1 MRILTAE
8 DQEMA
13 RFILAR
19 HLRGWGYEV
28 VETSNGMDALKYL
41 MDNPLSVDML
51 ITDWSMPGM
60 DGLEL
65 ARRVR
70 EFSDARQ
77 YIYVILLTSRG
88 ELHDILKGFSEGK
101 VDDYMTKPFEVTEL
115 QMRVQVGCR
124 LILSERTQRQH
135 GIDLEAIVRRQT
147 EAIRETQDEIIS
159 RLFNALESR
168 DEETSCHVRRIGI
181 LSAYLG
187 ELLGLSPARIDL
199 IKAASP
205 LHDIGKIGIP
215 DNVLR
220 KPGPL
225 STEEFSI
232 IKQHTSIGERIL
244 SGSRNQVIQTAAA
257 IARSHHENWDGSGY
271 PQGLKGKEIPLEAR
285 IVSVVDV
292 YDALLSDRVYR
303 KGLPEDEVL
312 SIIAKGIGNKFDPE
326 ICRLFLDRYD
336 QIRAHCREQETDHP
350 LLLEYGDMGAL
361 ADTPG

>member
-28 VETSNGMDALKYL
+28 IEAANGRDALEYI
-41 MDNPLSVDML
+41 MEHPLSVDML
-51 ITDWSMPGM
+51 ITDWNMPGM
-60 DGLEL
+60 NGLEL
-65 ARRVR
+65 AHRVR

-88 ELHDILKGFSEGK
+88 ELQDMLKGFSEGR
-101 VDDYMTKPFEVTEL
+101 VDDYMAKPFEMMEL

-124 LILSERTQRQH
+124 LILLERTQRQH
-135 GIDLEAIVRRQT
+135 SINLEAIVRRQT
-147 EAIRETQDEIIS
+147 EAIRETQGEIIS
-159 RLFNALESR
+159 RLFSALESR
-168 DEETSCHVRRIGI
+168 DEETSSHVRRIGI

-187 ELLGLSPARIDL
+187 ELLGLPPARVDL
-199 IKAASP
+199 LKAASP

-225 STEEFSI
+225 SAEEFSI
-232 IKQHTSIGERIL
+232 IKQHTRIGERIL
-244 SGSRNQVIQTAAA
+244 AGSRNQVIQTAAV
-257 IARSHHENWDGSGY
+257 IALSHHENWDGSGY
-271 PQGLKGKEIPLEAR
+271 PQGLKGKDIPLEAR

-292 YDALLSDRVYR
+292 YDALLSDRIYR

-312 SIIAKGIGNKFDPE
+312 SIIAKGKESKFEPE
-326 ICRLFLDRYD
+326 ICALFLDRYD
-336 QIRAHCREQETDHP
+336 QIRAHCREQETDNP
-350 LLLEYGDMGAL
+350 LPVLEYGDMSA
-361 ADTPG
+361 